1 MAEVV
6 QAKRMGECHTRS
18 EDPSTDDFDQQL
30 EDHES
35 EENSFTRSIRNVRSG
50 LHLGAAA

>member
-1 MAEVV
+1 MGEVV
-6 QAKRMGECHTRS
+6 QAKMGECDTHS

-30 EDHES
+30 EDRES
-35 EENSFTRSIRNVRSG
+35 EENSFTSSFRNVRSG